1 MREVKVTV
9 NPDGTTRTDF
19 AGYTGSTCLDA
30 AAKLRELL
38 AAYGVQIE
46 QTQFTPKPELT
57 QAIEE
62 STRTSEVQHE

>member
-19 AGYTGSTCLDA
+19 TGYTGSTCLDA
-30 AAKLRELL
+30 AAKLRQLL

-57 QAIEE
+57 QATE
-62 STRTSEVQHE
+62 STRTGEVQHE